1 MNKNSEHE
9 NKFIQFSEDEDNQ
22 QQDVN
27 QRNDQAYNSLIDNAR
42 RKHDN
47 YWDINHPVVKTIL
60 IILFLI
66 ALVGSLYYVFLW
78 IQSN

>member
-9 NKFIQFSEDEDNQ
+9 NKFIQFSENEDNQ

-27 QRNDQAYNSLIDNAR
+27 QRNDQAYNNLIDNAR
-42 RKHDN
+42 RKQDN